1 MVKDG
6 LLLKKIH
13 KIMLPFQVSGEKT
26 TPPSPLRPSKIL
38 VNPPCPFPKNL
49 RSPPQKKILFCFL
62 FWYTLIGFFKS

>member
-26 TPPSPLRPSKIL
+26 TPPPPLRPSKIL

-49 RSPPQKKILFCFL
+49 RPPLPEKNPVLFLILVYFNRL
-62 FWYTLIGFFKS
+62 F